1 MINRY
6 FLSLTEMRL
15 WFAKMYPLSCPSGVE
30 INIKKIV
37 LRCMWKEPA
46 PLKIVKFFFFYI
58 YFNPWGARK
67 GVHLANHNLIS
78 VRLRKYWLI
87 ILEYCTFL
95 TSACSFNIGLALLLG
110 IRSLDPRPR
119 ARTAP
124 ALAWCRRQLGSQ
136 TSCSA
141 KSRSQFWSLT
151 FNDKHWN
158 VWWNLAS

>member
-1 MINRY
+1 MIMMTMAITWHPLILLKVLGGSFSRRNY
-6 FLSLTEMRL
+6 LSFSNFSHRMQWTIISKS
-15 WFAKMYPLSCPSGVE
+15 FPSRS
-30 INIKKIV
+30 N
-37 LRCMWKEPA
+37 
-46 PLKIVKFFFFYI
+46 FFFYI
-58 YFNPWGARK
+58 YYYPWGARRSTFWRY
-67 GVHLANHNLIS
+67 HNLNS
-78 VRLRKYWLI
+78 VRHRKSTNHPS
-87 ILEYCTFL
+87 CTC
-95 TSACSFNIGLALLLG
+95 TCSACSFNIGLALLLG

>member
-1 MINRY
+1 M
-6 FLSLTEMRL
+6 LLTNI
-15 WFAKMYPLSCPSGVE
+15 LSCKVVDKYLAWWRSSPRSPPCPSSPPV
-30 INIKKIV
+30 
-37 LRCMWKEPA
+37 
-46 PLKIVKFFFFYI
+46 FFFYI

>member
-1 MINRY
+1 MFPHWVWRRLAIRP
-6 FLSLTEMRL
+6 FLCIITWLLIFPMHQTSTVASVFLL
-15 WFAKMYPLSCPSGVE
+15 PQLLLFFLYLFQPLRGT
-30 INIKKIV
+30 
-37 LRCMWKEPA
+37 
-46 PLKIVKFFFFYI
+46 
-58 YFNPWGARK
+58 K

>member
-1 MINRY
+1 M
-6 FLSLTEMRL
+6 SLLFFKFCIQPSVLVICSTL
-15 WFAKMYPLSCPSGVE
+15 KAKKDFQHIE
-30 INIKKIV
+30 INILVSWVKIDD
-37 LRCMWKEPA
+37 WSD
-46 PLKIVKFFFFYI
+46 KFTYFFYI